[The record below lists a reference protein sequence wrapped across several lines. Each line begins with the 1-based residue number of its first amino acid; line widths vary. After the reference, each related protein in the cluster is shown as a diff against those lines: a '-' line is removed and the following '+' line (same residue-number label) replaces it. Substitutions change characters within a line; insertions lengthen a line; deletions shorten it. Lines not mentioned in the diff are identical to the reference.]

1 MTSAQPSTSAGRW
14 PIWVVSLPSAQDR
27 RALIARNF
35 AAAGLEFEFF
45 DAIDGR
51 KGLAPEYEAMVDRV
65 RTLERDGT
73 PMTDGEYACAL
84 SHQAVYLR
92 IIEEDLPGA
101 IVLED
106 DAMLTPAFRQFY
118 LERGYEAAPLIQMFY
133 FQARVWKGRGKTMT
147 SGIRLYRL
155 AEPAFA
161 ATGYSISH
169 EAARRI
175 RAESLPI
182 RAPADWPCDTARL
195 GAHVTVP
202 RLIMHPDPA
211 EQASTL
217 TESRAQKDV
226 SNYDPNRR
234 FPKGWRRLVSPAS
247 WRRFAMKKASRILSP
262 GFAPGP
268 DEQPYRL

>member
-118 LERGYEAAPLIQMFY
+118 LERGYEAAPPHPDVLFPGPGLEGS
-133 FQARVWKGRGKTMT
+133 REDNDLGHSSVPTGRAGLHDC
-147 SGIRLYRL
+147 RLYDI
-155 AEPAFA
+155 A
-161 ATGYSISH
+161 
-169 EAARRI
+169 
-175 RAESLPI
+175 
-182 RAPADWPCDTARL
+182 
-195 GAHVTVP
+195 
-202 RLIMHPDPA
+202 
-211 EQASTL
+211 
-217 TESRAQKDV
+217 
-226 SNYDPNRR
+226 
-234 FPKGWRRLVSPAS
+234 
-247 WRRFAMKKASRILSP
+247 
-262 GFAPGP
+262 
-268 DEQPYRL
+268 

>member
-195 GAHVTVP
+195 GGTCHGSAPHHASRPGRTGLDPDRVAGAEGCVKLRPEPSLSQGMATPCQP
-202 RLIMHPDPA
+202 RILAPFRNEEGQPDP
-211 EQASTL
+211 
-217 TESRAQKDV
+217 V
-226 SNYDPNRR
+226 
-234 FPKGWRRLVSPAS
+234 
-247 WRRFAMKKASRILSP
+247 P
-262 GFAPGP
+262 GICPGP
-268 DEQPYRL
+268 R